1 MINKILYVL
10 AFLKSNFTLFF
21 FAFAYKLDS
30 ISATFPAG
38 GLNMWLD
45 FAVIVCFI
53 PASESSFSV
62 YYGFPLCS
70 KVNFLQ
76 NLNSF
81 KNGTYGNILINHFSQ
96 FLTNKNHL
104 YVIFIDCYQY

>member
-1 MINKILYVL
+1 MINKILYIL
-10 AFLKSNFTLFF
+10 PFLKSNFTLSV
-21 FAFAYKLDS
+21 FAFAYKLGF

-38 GLNMWLD
+38 GLNMWVD

-53 PASESSFSV
+53 PAPESCFSV

-81 KNGTYGNILINHFSQ
+81 RNGTYG
-96 FLTNKNHL
+96 T
-104 YVIFIDCYQY
+104 Y

>member
-53 PASESSFSV
+53 PAPESSFSV
-62 YYGFPLCS
+62 YHGFPLCS

-76 NLNSF
+76 NFNLF
-81 KNGTYGNILINHFSQ
+81 RNGTYG
-96 FLTNKNHL
+96 T
-104 YVIFIDCYQY
+104 Y